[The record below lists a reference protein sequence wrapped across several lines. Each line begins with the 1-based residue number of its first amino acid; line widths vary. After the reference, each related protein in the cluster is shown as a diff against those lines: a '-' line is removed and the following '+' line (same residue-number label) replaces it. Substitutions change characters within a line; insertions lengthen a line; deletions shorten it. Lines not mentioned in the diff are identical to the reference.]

1 MCKVDVMSNVPVK
14 EVVVTDDPQIPAGT
28 CEILKTVIQSWL
40 DPWEMDD
47 LHSRVHDLRIF
58 LTGYTCGTCG

>member
-40 DPWEMDD
+40 DPWEMGDPD
-47 LHSRVHDLRIF
+47 LWVPDLQVF
-58 LTGYTCGTCG
+58 LTGIPAATCG